1 MKTIELVID
10 LGSTKTSIHKIGSG
24 LIVNDESRVVV
35 ATKNNKMTLL
45 ESGKGVERY
54 VRQPVQGCQILNTI
68 DGGVITNERACVCML
83 KDYISRC
90 MPGNAIIKPKVKV
103 LACVGCGISLT
114 EKKDIEKALNLAGA
128 SEVSIIESP
137 LAVAGALGYGRGHF
151 IVDIGSSKTEIAV
164 VGRDG
169 IVAGCSVDI
178 GGDKLTKAIA
188 DFMVTNLS
196 STISFNLAEKIKKD
210 LGSMYEHNNMSMRVN
225 VRKVGS
231 QRIESEIVSS
241 RDIRSVIEPN
251 IIDLLHIIYNMS
263 FQIPDVLAEDI
274 LQEGIVLCG
283 GGANLTGL
291 DQYISK
297 FMQMRVYKVEDP
309 TTIVSR
315 GGMYFMENSTDFA
328 KMLNIVNY
336 K

>member
-1 MKTIELVID
+1 MKAIELSID

-24 LIVNDESRVVV
+24 LVVNDESRVAV

-45 ESGKGVERY
+45 ESGKGVDRY
-54 VRQPVQGCQILNTI
+54 TRQPIQGCQVLNTI
-68 DGGVITNERACVCML
+68 AGGVITNERACVCML

-90 MPGNAIIKPKVKV
+90 LPGNAVIKPRIKV
-103 LACVGCGISLT
+103 LASVGCGVSLT
-114 EKKDIEKALNLAGA
+114 EKKDIEKALNMAGA
-128 SEVSIIESP
+128 NEVSIIESP
-137 LAVAGALGYGRGHF
+137 LAVAGALGFGRGHF

-178 GGDKLTKAIA
+178 GGDKLTKSIA

-196 STISFNLAEKIKKD
+196 STISFNTAEKIKKE
-210 LGSMYEHNNMSMRVN
+210 LGSLYDNNNMSMRIN
-225 VRKVGS
+225 VHKVGS

-241 RDIRSVIEPN
+241 REIRSVIEPH

-263 FQIPDVLAEDI
+263 FQIPRALAEDI
-274 LQEGIVLCG
+274 MQEGIVLCG
-283 GGANLTGL
+283 GGSYLTGIE
-291 DQYISK
+291 QYISK
-297 FMQMRVYKVEDP
+297 FMQMPVQKVDDP

-315 GGMYFMENSTDFA
+315 GGMYFLENSTDFA

>member
-1 MKTIELVID
+1 MKPIELSID
-10 LGSTKTSIHKIGSG
+10 LGSSKTSIHKIGSG
-24 LIVNDESRVVV
+24 LVVNDESRVVV

-54 VRQPVQGCQILNTI
+54 LRQPVPGCQILNTI

-90 MPGNAIIKPKVKV
+90 LPGNAVLKPKIKALVS
-103 LACVGCGISLT
+103 VGCGISLT

-128 SEVSIIESP
+128 NEVSIIESP
-137 LAVAGALGYGRGHF
+137 LAVAGALGFGRGHF
-151 IVDIGSSKTEIAV
+151 IGDIGSSKTEIAV

-188 DFMVTNLS
+188 DYMVTELG
-196 STISFNLAEKIKKD
+196 STISFNLAEKIKRD
-210 LGSMYEHNNMSMRVN
+210 LGSMYDNNNMSMRVN

-231 QRIESEIVSS
+231 QRAESEVIHS
-241 RDIRSVIEPN
+241 REIRSVIEPH

-291 DQYISK
+291 GNYISK
-297 FMQMRVYKVEDP
+297 FMQMRYYKVDDP
-309 TTIVSR
+309 QTVVSR
-315 GGMYFMENSTDFA
+315 GGMYFLENSTDFA
-328 KMLNIVNY
+328 KMLNVINY